1 MPPEGDGPL
10 GSLLRPR
17 AAGVPGVPDV
27 APLAEGK
34 RSRSAVAERDIGG
47 EAAMCPPDRCPN
59 FIATSK
65 RPGSYL

>member
-1 MPPEGDGPL
+1 MPPERDEPL
-10 GSLLRPR
+10 GSLLRPC
-17 AAGVPGVPDV
+17 AVGVSGVPDV

-47 EAAMCPPDRCPN
+47 EAAMCPPGWGLN
-59 FIATSK
+59 FIVTSK